1 MRFIEKNKKKIDPRY
16 FLNEG
21 LERQIDFNNPQQKQY
36 YDEVVKLVGGK
47 LTPEEEGKVARFFE
61 FGAAANRAAKSINTA
76 RNPVAVSPEQQA
88 AKAAAKKGLE
98 KTSIMGAF
106 SNQPEKEAARAASR
120 KKLEKTSIMGAFK
133 DQGKTTFADQGSS
146 EDEMLKKAFGPST
159 PAQPQQQKAAPQPA
173 PAQQRKLKESVERE
187 VSYNKIKNKKNTDLF
202 FALVNYVSTKD

>member
-1 MRFIEKNKKKIDPRY
+1 MRFTEQNKKKIDPRY
-16 FLNEG
+16 FLNEA
-21 LERQIDFNNPQQKQY
+21 LDLSNPQQKQY
-36 YDEVVKLVGGK
+36 YDEVVKLAGGK
-47 LTPEEEGKVARFFE
+47 LTPEEEAKVGRFFE
-61 FGAAANRAAKSINTA
+61 IGTPANRAAKSINTA
-76 RNPVAVSPEQQA
+76 RNPAAVSPEQQA

-187 VSYNKIKNKKNTDLF
+187 DSFNRIKNKKNIKLF
-202 FALVNYVSTKD
+202 KTLIRD